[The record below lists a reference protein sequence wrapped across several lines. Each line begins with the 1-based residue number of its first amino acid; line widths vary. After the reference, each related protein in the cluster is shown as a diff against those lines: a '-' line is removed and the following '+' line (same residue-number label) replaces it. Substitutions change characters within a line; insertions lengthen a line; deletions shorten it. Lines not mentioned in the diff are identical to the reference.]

1 MGNKLGLLNVDL
13 KGNVGFRHYSSAR
26 PKRKR
31 IFLLAIPLFLISCI
45 GLSLLSFGGDGEP
58 EQDSAET
65 FSNYDQPAK
74 TAAENPRAPSLTS
87 SDNLYSSHLAPS
99 RIAPSSPITPTI
111 TPTAPPRAVN
121 IRQSATVAT
130 GDSLLGVFERLGLN
144 VTQWYSM
151 RDVDREVKRLTEIRP
166 GDTLNVIRTKTGE
179 LVELAYKY
187 SQEYSLIVSYDGDTY
202 KAETLFDP
210 IERDIVSA
218 SGTITDSFYLSAK
231 RSGLEDKQI
240 MELAELFAW
249 DINFALD
256 VWNGDSFS
264 VLYERL
270 SQDEKFIGY
279 GDIVAAEFNNRQREI
294 QTVRFTDEDGD
305 ERYYTPEGRSMRRA
319 FLQSPVHFTRISSGF
334 SLARLHP
341 IHKTRRPHRGVDYA
355 AAKGTKIMASGDGVV
370 EFVGRQNG
378 YGQTVILRHGKR
390 YTTLYAHMSKFANLR
405 KGSRVK
411 QGQTIGYVGKTGAA
425 TGDHLHYEFRVDGKH
440 KNPLTVK
447 LPPAAP
453 IGDDYRNEFATQ
465 TEPLLGWLNS
475 LSDKRPAIA
484 GGSDNSVAA
493 PLP

>member
-1 MGNKLGLLNVDL
+1 
-13 KGNVGFRHYSSAR
+13 
-26 PKRKR
+26 
-31 IFLLAIPLFLISCI
+31 
-45 GLSLLSFGGDGEP
+45 
-58 EQDSAET
+58 
-65 FSNYDQPAK
+65 
-74 TAAENPRAPSLTS
+74 
-87 SDNLYSSHLAPS
+87 
-99 RIAPSSPITPTI
+99 
-111 TPTAPPRAVN
+111 
-121 IRQSATVAT
+121 
-130 GDSLLGVFERLGLN
+130 
-144 VTQWYSM
+144 
-151 RDVDREVKRLTEIRP
+151 
-166 GDTLNVIRTKTGE
+166 
-179 LVELAYKY
+179 
-187 SQEYSLIVSYDGDTY
+187 
-202 KAETLFDP
+202 LFDP